1 MKRPS
6 FSGTVGKKWWSW
18 HLLSFWMPG
27 GIGITIAESVLNG
40 AAPYHDASVV
50 VWIDAWGQGLEIS
63 GTNWPRSSNNDGV
76 SWSSTCDVWKS
87 SAVILQ
93 RICASYAFFTFWRP
107 FSLLVTYISIIFII
121 FIFTK
126 SFNFSKLSLIRYDNR
141 NKLFLSI
148 SQFNTNFLHRNNF
161 TNNA

>member
-18 HLLSFWMPG
+18 HLLSFWMQG

-76 SWSSTCDVWKS
+76 SWSSTCNVWKS
-87 SAVILQ
+87 SAVTI
-93 RICASYAFFTFWRP
+93 RKKTF
-107 FSLLVTYISIIFII
+107 Y
-121 FIFTK
+121 FTK
-126 SFNFSKLSLIRYDNR
+126 DMYKL
-141 NKLFLSI
+141 LF
-148 SQFNTNFLHRNNF
+148 FYFLATIFFACHLHINYF
-161 TNNA
+161 YYFYFYKIF